1 MDGHESQIYI
11 CVSSPPYEYP
21 QRSDRNEL
29 IERDCTGGG
38 GGVTSSPDFRLV
50 FTNWIPPILH
60 RFFDSI
66 LFDYKSIWIVIARPN
81 LD

>member
-11 CVSSPPYEYP
+11 WVSSPPYEYP

-50 FTNWIPPILH
+50 FTN
-60 RFFDSI
+60 
-66 LFDYKSIWIVIARPN
+66 
-81 LD
+81 